1 MIVFLWLQVFER
13 KKDHLFSGLCVIEF
27 FEELHFHG
35 VADLIVLVREEVKEG
50 GEDAFAKEND
60 QQVEG
65 KNECGKS
72 SKVKEE
78 QGEKSD
84 F

>member
-1 MIVFLWLQVFER
+1 MIASVWEE
-13 KKDHLFSGLCVIEF
+13 KKDHLLSRLCVIEF

-35 VADLIVLVREEVKEG
+35 VADLIVLIREEVKEG

-65 KNECGKS
+65 KDKCGKS
-72 SKVKEE
+72 SEVEEE
-78 QGEKSD
+78 QGKKSD